1 MCLETSSCAV
11 IRNGIFCSSYFLD
24 DAMTALLHI
33 SNNEGVETD
42 RITWRAG
49 AEVFSSGIV
58 WKGFGN
64 TDIILSFLK
73 RSISPGKYR

>member
-1 MCLETSSCAV
+1 
-11 IRNGIFCSSYFLD
+11 
-24 DAMTALLHI
+24 MTALLHI